1 MQFLV
6 PSVHVQMLNKKKTRR
21 KIAQK
26 GEKEIERKKRTKHK
40 LKFDNDRNET
50 AGSTQLPPFIHEFS
64 FFLCCF
70 HRKEHKF
77 DFFQKNINFRI

>member
-6 PSVHVQMLNKKKTRR
+6 PSVHVQMLNKKKHEEKLR
-21 KIAQK
+21 KK
-26 GEKEIERKKRTKHK
+26 EKKKLREKRTKHK